1 MKIEDEIDGRFR
13 NEYHKGLINLIYTT
27 NHLHHD
33 FLLSLKKHGLTSQQ
47 YNILKVLRGF
57 GKQPRSIEFL
67 RYRMLDK
74 NSDVSRVV
82 DNLVSKGLIERKENK
97 SDRRQKDISI
107 TKKGLD
113 LLKKMDECEKNADS
127 LLKNLSEEECRK
139 LNTILDKI
147 RG

>member
-1 MKIEDEIDGRFR
+1 MRIEEEIDGRFR

-27 NHLHHD
+27 NQLHHD
-33 FLLSLKKHGLTSQQ
+33 FLLTLKEHDLTSQQ

-57 GKQPRSIEFL
+57 GNKPRSIEFL
-67 RYRMLDK
+67 RDRMLDK

-82 DNLVSKGLIERKENK
+82 DHLVRKGLIERRENK
-97 SDRRQKDISI
+97 TDRRLKDISI
-107 TKKGLD
+107 TKKGLK
-113 LLKKMDECEKNADS
+113 LLDKMDICEKKADS
-127 LLKNLSEEECRK
+127 LLKNLTEKECQE

>member
-27 NHLHHD
+27 NQLHHD
-33 FLLSLKKHGLTSQQ
+33 FLLSLKRHGLTSQQ

-57 GKQPRSIEFL
+57 GNEPRSLDFL
-67 RYRMLDK
+67 RSRMLDK

-82 DNLVSKGLIERKENK
+82 EHLVNKGLIERKENK
-97 SDRRQKDISI
+97 LDRRQKDISI

-113 LLKKMDECEKNADS
+113 LLNKMDDCERKVDT
-127 LLKNLSEEECRK
+127 LLKNLSEDECK
-139 LNTILDKI
+139 QLNSLLDKI
-147 RG
+147 RS